1 MAYDYKHKVK
11 KLPTME
17 EYVNMCETEWDEE
30 HPNGDG
36 DHENPIEARKSRRA
50 NWAFEWS
57 MMKATEEEHAA
68 EAMAKVDAI
77 KKECAA
83 RIKKVLYGEN
93 LEQTST
99 EKELLEMLNDLD
111 INDGGTGS
119 FSVPTASTG
128 FGAAAEDQHKTSN
141 AAILE
146 MLKEMSGN
154 K

>member
-17 EYVNMCETEWDEE
+17 EYVKQCEEEWNKE
-30 HPNGDG
+30 HPNGDEN
-36 DHENPIEARKSRRA
+36 HENPIEARKSRRR
-50 NWAFEWS
+50 NWEFEWS

-99 EKELLEMLNDLD
+99 DKELLEMLNDLD
-111 INDGGTGS
+111 IDDGGTET

-128 FGAAAEDQHKTSN
+128 FGAAAEEQHKTSN

-146 MLKEMSGN
+146 MPKEMSGN